1 MQLLH
6 KMEFEPAKFTNY
18 FLGFPVSDQD
28 SKSAGPL
35 RREGVLELCH
45 NWGTESD
52 DSFSGYHNGNKSP
65 QGFGHLAI
73 TCDDIEKTC
82 AYFEEKQVKF
92 QKNLNDGQLKGI
104 DCSATSVGTHG
115 LWADPDG
122 YWIAEILVPDEVKT
136 ACPDRVMCAELSSGP
151 VYQQKSLRTISS
163 INRRMIGNTQITS
176 CAGACGKSA
185 KIIRSIR
192 LTNNDVTILGNQRMQ
207 QDLTVSEENSM

>member
-1 MQLLH
+1 
-6 KMEFEPAKFTNY
+6 MEFEPAKFTNY

-104 DCSATSVGTHG
+104 
-115 LWADPDG
+115 
-122 YWIAEILVPDEVKT
+122 AEILVPDEVKT
-136 ACPDRVMCAELSSGP
+136 ACPDRVM
-151 VYQQKSLRTISS
+151 
-163 INRRMIGNTQITS
+163 RMIGNTQITS

>member
-52 DSFSGYHNGNKSP
+52 DSFSVI
-65 QGFGHLAI
+65 I
-73 TCDDIEKTC
+73 T
-82 AYFEEKQVKF
+82 F

-104 DCSATSVGTHG
+104 D
-115 LWADPDG
+115 G
-122 YWIAEILVPDEVKT
+122 YWIDEIKT
-136 ACPDRVMCAELSSGP
+136 AFT
-151 VYQQKSLRTISS
+151 KSLRTISS
-163 INRRMIGNTQITS
+163 INRRMIGNTQITRR
-176 CAGACGKSA
+176 AGACGKSA
-185 KIIRSIR
+185 KIIRLIC
-192 LTNNDVTILGNQRMQ
+192 LTNNNVTILGNQRMQ